1 MPPTTTAVRRRTRVL
16 PALLVALL
24 LLFLASC
31 GDDGDVVADGSKD
44 KDKKALP
51 FEDPTATPSTE
62 AMESAAG
69 KPCVAASEVPP
80 AEGKPEVKV
89 PEGPPPTTLVST
101 DITVGTGAEAVKD
114 KTVSVQY
121 VGIACSTGKQFD
133 ASWDNGAPFDFALG
147 TGAVIPGWDQG
158 VAGMKVGGRR
168 MLVIPSEL
176 AYGPTG
182 SPPAI
187 APDEPLIFVIDL
199 IEVK

>member
-1 MPPTTTAVRRRTRVL
+1 MPPTSASRRTRVL
-16 PALLVALL
+16 PVLLVALL
-24 LLFLASC
+24 LLVAAC

-44 KDKKALP
+44 KDKKATP

-69 KPCVAASEVPP
+69 KPCVAATEIPP
-80 AEGKPEVKV
+80 ADGKPEVKV

-101 DITVGTGAEAVKD
+101 DLTVGTGAEAVKD

-121 VGIACSTGKQFD
+121 VGVACSTGKQFD
-133 ASWDNGAPFDFALG
+133 ASWDNGKPFEFKLG

-168 MLVIPSEL
+168 QLVIPAEL
-176 AYGPTG
+176 AYGAQG

-199 IEVK
+199 LEVKDA